1 MEFMAEIVLF
11 HSALGLRPGVAS
23 AADRLREAGHSVHVP
38 DFYDG
43 EVFEDLD
50 DGLRKRDELGV
61 AEILRRAREAV
72 ARLPAGLVF
81 VGFSLGNDLAELLAA
96 ERPGARGALLMH
108 GAVPIEAFSE
118 FGVERWPEGVPVQV
132 HYAAED
138 PWVEAEEVAALGDAV
153 RGAGASFEEH
163 SYPGSGHLI
172 ADPGLPEYDRAS
184 SEAMWRRALTFLDRV
199 DARP

>member
-1 MEFMAEIVLF
+1 MEFMADIVLF
-11 HSALGLRPGVAS
+11 HSALGLRPGVTS
-23 AADRLREAGHSVHVP
+23 AADRLRKAGHSVHVP
-38 DFYDG
+38 DYYDG
-43 EVFEDLD
+43 EVFDDLD

-72 ARLPAGLVF
+72 AGLPAGLVF
-81 VGFSLGNDLAELLAA
+81 AGFSLGNDPAELLAA

-163 SYPGSGHLI
+163 SYPGSGHLF

>member
-61 AEILRRAREAV
+61 AEILRRAREAI

-81 VGFSLGNDLAELLAA
+81 AGFSLGNDPAELLAA

-163 SYPGSGHLI
+163 SYPGSGHLF

>member
-1 MEFMAEIVLF
+1 MAEIVLF
-11 HSALGLRPGVAS
+11 HSALGLRPGVTS
-23 AADRLREAGHSVHVP
+23 AADRLRKAGHSVHVP
-38 DFYDG
+38 DYYDG
-43 EVFEDLD
+43 EVFDDLD

-72 ARLPAGLVF
+72 AGLPAGLVF
-81 VGFSLGNDLAELLAA
+81 AGFSLGNDPAELLAA

-132 HYAAED
+132 HYAGED
-138 PWVEAEEVAALGDAV
+138 PWVDAEEVAALGDAV
-153 RGAGASFEEH
+153 RGAGAIFEEH
-163 SYPGSGHLI
+163 SYPGSGHLF
-172 ADPGLPEYDRAS
+172 ADPDLQEYDRVS
-184 SEAMWRRALTFLDRV
+184 SEAMWRRALAFLDRV

>member
-43 EVFEDLD
+43 EVFDDLD

-81 VGFSLGNDLAELLAA
+81 AGFSLGNDPAELLAA
-96 ERPGARGALLMH
+96 ETPGARGALLMH

-138 PWVEAEEVAALGDAV
+138 PWLEAEEVAALGDAV

-163 SYPGSGHLI
+163 SYPGSGHLF

>member
-11 HSALGLRPGVAS
+11 HSALGLRPGVTS
-23 AADRLREAGHSVHVP
+23 AADRLRKAGHSVHVP
-38 DFYDG
+38 DYYDG
-43 EVFEDLD
+43 EVFDDLD

-72 ARLPAGLVF
+72 AGLPAGLVF
-81 VGFSLGNDLAELLAA
+81 AGFSLGNDPAELLAA

-138 PWVEAEEVAALGDAV
+138 PWVDAEEVAALGDAV
-153 RGAGASFEEH
+153 RGAGAIFEEH
-163 SYPGSGHLI
+163 SYPGSGHLF
-172 ADPGLPEYDRAS
+172 ADPDLQEYDRVS
-184 SEAMWRRALTFLDRV
+184 SEAMWRRALAFLDRV

>member
-11 HSALGLRPGVAS
+11 HSALGLRPGVTS
-23 AADRLREAGHSVHVP
+23 AADRLRKAGHSVHVP
-38 DFYDG
+38 DYYDG
-43 EVFEDLD
+43 EVFDDLD

-72 ARLPAGLVF
+72 AGLPAGLVF
-81 VGFSLGNDLAELLAA
+81 AGFSLGNDPAELLAA

-153 RGAGASFEEH
+153 RGAGAIFEEH
-163 SYPGSGHLI
+163 SYPGSGHLF
-172 ADPGLPEYDRAS
+172 ADPDLQEYDRVS
-184 SEAMWRRALTFLDRV
+184 SEAMWRRALAFLDRV

>member
-11 HSALGLRPGVAS
+11 HSALGLRPGVTS
-23 AADRLREAGHSVHVP
+23 AADRLRKAGHSVHVP
-38 DFYDG
+38 DYYDG
-43 EVFEDLD
+43 EVFDDLD

-72 ARLPAGLVF
+72 AGLPAGLVF
-81 VGFSLGNDLAELLAA
+81 AGFSLGNDPAELLAA

-138 PWVEAEEVAALGDAV
+138 PWVEAEEVSALGDAV
-153 RGAGASFEEH
+153 RGAGAIFEEH
-163 SYPGSGHLI
+163 SYPGSGHLF
-172 ADPGLPEYDRAS
+172 ADPDLQEYDRVS
-184 SEAMWRRALTFLDRV
+184 SEAMWRRALAFLDRV

>member
-1 MEFMAEIVLF
+1 MAEIVLF
-11 HSALGLRPGVAS
+11 HSALGLRPGVTS
-23 AADRLREAGHSVHVP
+23 AADGLREAGHSVHVP
-38 DFYDG
+38 DYYDG
-43 EVFEDLD
+43 EVFDDLD

-72 ARLPAGLVF
+72 AGLPAGLVF
-81 VGFSLGNDLAELLAA
+81 AGFSLGNDPAELFAA

-138 PWVEAEEVAALGDAV
+138 PWVEVEEVASLGDAV

-163 SYPGSGHLI
+163 SYPGSGHLF
-172 ADPGLPEYDRAS
+172 ADPDLPEYDRAS
-184 SEAMWRRALTFLDRV
+184 SEAMWRRALAFLDRV